1 MHTRCHLANF
11 EPTAERKL
19 YALSVATVGGVHGD
33 DVILVDEERNH
44 DLGSGLEGDFLES
57 RSRSGVTLD
66 GRLCVGNLEGHVGR
80 ELAGKTTLF
89 VCNEHHFDVLAFLH
103 EIGVLHNIVRE
114 VDLLVGLFVH
124 EVETVLVAIKELV
137 GTPFDID
144 SLNLCTCGEGV
155 FEDAAVLEVTEFGL
169 DESRALAGF
178 DVLEPY
184 DHTRFTVEIQV
195 EAVFEIS
202 CCCHI

>member
-19 YALSVATVGGVHGD
+19 YALSVATVGGVYGD

-44 DLGSGLEGDFLES
+44 DLGSGLEGDFLKG

-66 GRLCVGNLEGHVGR
+66 GGLGIGNLEGYIGG
-80 ELAGKTTLF
+80 ELAGEAALF
-89 VCNEHHFDVLAFLH
+89 VCYEHHFDVLAFLH
-103 EIGVLHNIVRE
+103 KIGVLHHIVRE

-124 EVETVLVAIKELV
+124 EVETVLVPIKELI
-137 GTPFDID
+137 GTPFDVD
-144 SLNLCTCGEGV
+144 GLDLCTCSEGV
-155 FEDAAVLEVTEFGL
+155 FEDAAVFEVTEFGL